1 MGIKIVNPTEIV
13 IESLGNYLESYY
25 LRVYGPINP
34 EYPQVINAAARLAL
48 EHIANSDALYHDVM
62 HTIQVARV
70 GQEILRG
77 WHLMRRITPEDW
89 LHFTVATLFHD
100 IGYVRGVCAGDGR
113 NAYVI
118 NDKGDKVTL
127 PRGATD
133 ASLTPYHVN
142 RSKLFVLERGADVP
156 FLDADRVSA
165 AIELTR
171 FPVPDSADHQ
181 QTDTDAG
188 LLRAADLIGQ
198 LADPHYLR
206 KTTHLFLEF
215 KETGLADSLGY
226 ETAADLADAYP
237 TFFWEVALPY
247 LEDALCYLRLTQEGK
262 QWVANLH
269 SNVFAIE
276 HSDYRLGPSPG

>member
-1 MGIKIVNPTEIV
+1 MNPTEIL
-13 IESLGNYLESYY
+13 IESLGNHLGEYY
-25 LRVYGPINP
+25 KRVYGPIKP
-34 EYPQVINAAARLAL
+34 EYPQVINAAARIAL
-48 EHIANSDALYHDVM
+48 QHIANSDALYHDVM

-100 IGYVRGVCAGDGR
+100 IGYVRGVCSGDER
-113 NAYVI
+113 NAFVI
-118 NDKGDKVTL
+118 NEQGEKIAL

-142 RSKLFVLERGADVP
+142 RSKIFVLERGADVP
-156 FLDADRVSA
+156 YIDAQRLADS
-165 AIELTR
+165 IELTR
-171 FPVPDSADHQ
+171 FPVPESEDHQ
-181 QTDTDAG
+181 RTDTEAG
-188 LLRAADLIGQ
+188 LVRAADLIGQ

-206 KTTHLFLEF
+206 KTTHLFMEF

-237 TFFWEVALPY
+237 HFFWKVARPY
-247 LEDALCYLRLTQEGK
+247 FEDALSYLRLTQEGK

-269 SNVFAIE
+269 SHIFAVE
-276 HSDYRLGPSPG
+276 HSDYRLGP

>member
-1 MGIKIVNPTEIV
+1 MHPTEV
-13 IESLGNYLESYY
+13 LIESFCNYLSDYY
-25 LRVYGPINP
+25 TRLYGFIKP
-34 EYPQVINAAARLAL
+34 EYPQVLSGAARIAL
-48 EHIANSDALYHDVM
+48 ELIANSDALYHDVM
-62 HTIQVARV
+62 HTIQVTRV

-77 WHLMRRITPEDW
+77 RHLMRRITPEDW

-100 IGYVRGVCAGDGR
+100 IGYVRGVCSGDER
-113 NAYVI
+113 NAFVI
-118 NDKGDKVTL
+118 NDQGDKVTL

-156 FLDADRVSA
+156 YMDSQRLAA

-171 FPVPDSADHQ
+171 FPVPDSEDHQ
-181 QTDTDAG
+181 HTDTEAG
-188 LLRAADLIGQ
+188 LVRAADLIGQ

-206 KTTHLFLEF
+206 KATHLFMEF

-237 TFFWEVALPY
+237 NFFWKVARPY

-269 SNVFAIE
+269 SHIFAVE

>member
-1 MGIKIVNPTEIV
+1 MNPTEIL
-13 IESLGNYLESYY
+13 IESLGNHLGEYY
-25 LRVYGPINP
+25 KRVYGPIKP
-34 EYPQVINAAARLAL
+34 EYPQVIYAAARIAL

-100 IGYVRGVCAGDGR
+100 IGYVRGVCSGDER
-113 NAYVI
+113 NAFVI
-118 NDKGDKVTL
+118 NEQGEKIAL

-142 RSKLFVLERGADVP
+142 RSKIFVLERGADVP
-156 FLDADRVSA
+156 YIDAQRLADSIV
-165 AIELTR
+165 LTR
-171 FPVPDSADHQ
+171 FPVPESEDHQ
-181 QTDTDAG
+181 RTDTEAG
-188 LLRAADLIGQ
+188 LVRAADLIGQ

-206 KTTHLFLEF
+206 KTTHLFMEF

-237 TFFWEVALPY
+237 HFFWKVARPY
-247 LEDALCYLRLTQEGK
+247 FEDALSYLRLTQEGK

-269 SNVFAIE
+269 SHIFAVE

>member
-1 MGIKIVNPTEIV
+1 MNPTEIL
-13 IESLGNYLESYY
+13 IESLGNYLGNNYK
-25 LRVYGPINP
+25 RVYGPISP
-34 EYPQVINAAARLAL
+34 EYPQVIYASARIAL

-77 WHLMRRITPEDW
+77 WHLTRRITPEDW

-100 IGYVRGVCAGDGR
+100 VGYVRGVCAGDER
-113 NAYVI
+113 NAFVI
-118 NDKGDKVTL
+118 NKQGEKVTL

-133 ASLTPYHVN
+133 ASLTPHHVN
-142 RSKLFVLERGADVP
+142 RSKLFVLERGIDVP
-156 FLDADRVSA
+156 YIDAQRVAA

-171 FPVPDSADHQ
+171 FPVPDSEDHQ
-181 QTDTDAG
+181 HTDTEAG
-188 LLRAADLIGQ
+188 LVRAADLIGQ

-206 KTTHLFLEF
+206 KTTHLFMEF
-215 KETGLADSLGY
+215 KETGLAKTLGY

-237 TFFWEVALPY
+237 NFFWKVARPY
-247 LEDALCYLRLTQEGK
+247 LEDAMSYLRLTEEGK

-269 SNVFAIE
+269 SHIFAVE

>member
-1 MGIKIVNPTEIV
+1 MMNPTETL
-13 IESLGNYLESYY
+13 IESLGDHLDRCYK
-25 LRVYGPINP
+25 RVYGPINP
-34 EYPQVINAAARLAL
+34 EYPQVLNTAARMAL

-77 WHLMRRITPEDW
+77 RHLMRRVTPEDW

-100 IGYVRGVCAGDGR
+100 IGYVRGVCSDDER
-113 NAYVI
+113 NAFVI
-118 NDKGDKVTL
+118 NDQCDKVVL

-133 ASLTPYHVN
+133 AFLTPYHVN
-142 RSKLFVLERGADVP
+142 RSKLFVLERGANVP
-156 FLDADRVSA
+156 YLDAQRLAA

-171 FPVPDSADHQ
+171 FPVPDSEDHQ
-181 QTDTDAG
+181 QTDTEAG
-188 LLRAADLIGQ
+188 LVRAADLIGQ

-215 KETGLADSLGY
+215 KETGLAESLGY

-237 TFFWEVALPY
+237 TFFWNVARPY
-247 LEDALCYLRLTQEGK
+247 LEDALSYLRLTQEGK

-269 SNVFAIE
+269 SHIFAVE